1 MACALTLNPGQ
12 ARAGG
17 TLPTNGQYVAGQGS
31 IVGSGNQ
38 LTVNQSSSHGI
49 INWQTFSIGQGN
61 SVFVYAAGLVLGQI
75 GSTGALVGYN
85 AVTGSIGNAYYDAGV
100 TGSLTGAGYNLGT
113 LNLVAMGGVDEP
125 DPTQQSTYVGFDFTG
140 IWTTGPDE
148 LPTLLH
154 AP

>member
-1 MACALTLNPGQ
+1 MAKFSRSGAQRRTPAARVSFCNTTALGLCIACALTLNPGQ
-12 ARAGG
+12 AWAGG

-38 LTVNQSSSHGI
+38 LAVNQSSSHGI

-61 SVFVYAAGLVLGQI
+61 SVF
-75 GSTGALVGYN
+75 
-85 AVTGSIGNAYYDAGV
+85 
-100 TGSLTGAGYNLGT
+100 
-113 LNLVAMGGVDEP
+113 
-125 DPTQQSTYVGFDFTG
+125 
-140 IWTTGPDE
+140 IWTIAADE